1 VRVNFRRA
9 RGTANTE
16 AALAAALERDGRVL
30 HGTTRPADDVTCY
43 SLNVANA
50 APLIV
55 EMAGA
60 GCVTVAGGP
69 HASACWAEV
78 ARAADYV
85 VVGEGE
91 RTLPRL
97 LDAIESGSAAPVPG
111 TATADGGFAP
121 ADHAVRLDAYPPF
134 SQRKGYIECSRG
146 CPHACAYCQ
155 TPRLFPGG
163 MRHRSIDACV
173 EAARALPDVRFVTP
187 NAFAYGSDGRTPRLE
202 KVMRLLGALAREGAT
217 IWFGTFPS
225 EVRPE
230 FVTDEALELVGEFCA
245 NTRVHFGVQSGSDRV
260 LGLLGRGH
268 TVADGLAAADL
279 VLAHGFVPVV
289 DLILGFPFEAD
300 AEQEATLALAEQL
313 ARRGCRVHVHLF
325 MPLPG
330 TPLARQ
336 PARALVPTARRRLGR
351 LALEGKLTGSL
362 PDLG

>member
-1 VRVNFRRA
+1 MRVNFRRA

-16 AALAAALERDGRVL
+16 AALAAALERDGRSL
-30 HGTTRPADDVTCY
+30 HGTACPASDVTCY

-50 APLIV
+50 PALIA

-60 GCVTVAGGP
+60 GCVTIAGGP
-69 HASACWAEV
+69 HASACWEEV
-78 ARAADYV
+78 ARVADYV

-97 LDAIESGSAAPVPG
+97 LDAIEAGSATPVPG
-111 TATADGGFAP
+111 TATAAGGLVP

-134 SQRKGYIECSRG
+134 SHRKGYIECSRG

-202 KVMRLLGALAREGAT
+202 KVRRLLEALAREDAT

-230 FVTDEALELVGEFCA
+230 FVTDEALELVREFCA

-268 TVADGLAAADL
+268 TVADGLVAVDR
-279 VLAHGFVPVV
+279 VLDHGFVPVV
-289 DLILGFPFEAD
+289 DVILGFPFETD

-313 ARRGCRVHVHLF
+313 ARRGCRVHAHRF

-330 TPLARQ
+330 TPLASR
-336 PARALVPTARRRLGR
+336 PARTLVPTARRRLGR
-351 LALEGKLTGSL
+351 LALDGKLTGSL
-362 PDLG
+362 SDLG

>member
-1 VRVNFRRA
+1 MRVNFRRA

-16 AALAAALERDGRVL
+16 AALAAALERDGRSL
-30 HGTTRPADDVTCY
+30 RSTARSAADVTCY

-50 APLIV
+50 PPLIA

-60 GCVTVAGGP
+60 GCVTIAGGP
-69 HASACWAEV
+69 HASACWVEV

-91 RTLPRL
+91 RTLARL
-97 LDAIESGSAAPVPG
+97 LDAIEAGSAAPIPG
-111 TATADGGFAP
+111 TATAAGGLVP
-121 ADHAVRLDAYPPF
+121 TDHAVRLDAYPPF
-134 SQRKGYIECSRG
+134 SHRKGYIECSRG

-187 NAFAYGSDGRTPRLE
+187 NAFAYGSDGRTPRFG
-202 KVMRLLGALAREGAT
+202 KVRRLLTSLAREDAT

-230 FVTDEALELVGEFCA
+230 FVTDEALELLRSFCA
-245 NTRVHFGVQSGSDRV
+245 NTRVHFGLQSGSDRV
-260 LGLLGRGH
+260 LAAIGRGH
-268 TVADGLAAADL
+268 TVVDGMIAVDR
-279 VLAHGFVPVV
+279 VLDHGFVPVV
-289 DLILGFPFEAD
+289 DLILGFPFETD
-300 AEQEATLALAEQL
+300 AEQEATLVLAEHL
-313 ARRGCRVHVHLF
+313 AGRGCRVHAHRF

-330 TPLARQ
+330 TPLAKY

-351 LALEGKLTGSL
+351 LALDGKLTGSL
-362 PDLG
+362 SDLG

>member
-1 VRVNFRRA
+1 MRVNFRRA

-16 AALAAALERDGRVL
+16 AALAAALERDGRTL
-30 HGTTRPADDVTCY
+30 RGTSAPTGDVTCY

-50 APLIV
+50 PALIA

-60 GCVTVAGGP
+60 GCITIAGGP
-69 HASACWAEV
+69 YASGCWEEV
-78 ARAADYV
+78 ARAADYI

-97 LDAIESGSAAPVPG
+97 LDAIEAGSTAPIPG
-111 TATADGGFAP
+111 TATAAGGFVP
-121 ADHAVRLDAYPPF
+121 TDHAVRLDAYPPF
-134 SQRKGYIECSRG
+134 SHRKGYIECSRG

-187 NAFAYGSDGRTPRLE
+187 NAFAYGSDGRTPRFE
-202 KVMRLLGALAREGAT
+202 KVRRLLEALGRENAR

-230 FVTDEALELVGEFCA
+230 FVTDEALELVREVCA
-245 NTRVHFGVQSGSDRV
+245 NARLHFGFQSASDRV
-260 LGLLGRGH
+260 LAALGRGH
-268 TVADGLAAADL
+268 SVADGLAAVDR
-279 VLAHGFVPVV
+279 VLDHGFVPVV
-289 DLILGFPFEAD
+289 DLILGFPFETD
-300 AEQEATLALAEQL
+300 DEQEATLALAEYL
-313 ARRGCRVHVHLF
+313 AGRGCRVHAHRF
-325 MPLPG
+325 TPLPG
-330 TPLARQ
+330 TPLAKH

-351 LALEGKLTGSL
+351 LALDGRLTGSL
-362 PDLG
+362 SDLG

>member
-1 VRVNFRRA
+1 MRVNFRRA

-16 AALAAALERDGRVL
+16 AALAAALERDGRPL
-30 HGTTRPADDVTCY
+30 HGTARPVGDVTCY

-50 APLIV
+50 PALTA

-60 GCVTVAGGP
+60 DCITIAGGP

-78 ARAADYV
+78 SRVADYV
-85 VVGEGE
+85 VIGEGE
-91 RTLPRL
+91 RTLARL
-97 LDAIESGSAAPVPG
+97 LDAIEAGSATPISG
-111 TATADGGFAP
+111 TATAAGGLVP

-163 MRHRSIDACV
+163 MRHRSIDACI

-202 KVMRLLGALAREGAT
+202 KVRRLLEALARESAT

-230 FVTDEALELVGEFCA
+230 FVTDEALELVRGFCA

-260 LGLLGRGH
+260 LSLLGRGH
-268 TVADGLAAADL
+268 TVSDGLVAADR
-279 VLAHGFVPVV
+279 VLDHGFVPVV
-289 DLILGFPFEAD
+289 DVILGFPFETD
-300 AEQEATLALAEQL
+300 SEQEATLALAEHL
-313 ARRGCRVHVHLF
+313 AGRGCRVHAHRF
-325 MPLPG
+325 TPLPG
-330 TPLARQ
+330 TPLASR
-336 PARALVPTARRRLGR
+336 PARALVPTARQRLGR
-351 LALEGKLTGSL
+351 LALAGKLTGSL
-362 PDLG
+362 SDLG

>member
-30 HGTTRPADDVTCY
+30 HAAAGPAGDVTCY

-50 APLIV
+50 PALLA

-69 HASACWAEV
+69 YASACWEEA
-78 ARAADYV
+78 ARAADFV
-85 VVGEGE
+85 VIGEGE
-91 RTLPRL
+91 RTLARL
-97 LDAIESGSAAPVPG
+97 LDAIEAGAAAPVPG
-111 TATADGGFAP
+111 TASAAGGRVEV
-121 ADHAVRLDAYPPF
+121 DHAVRLDAYPPF
-134 SQRKGYIECSRG
+134 SARKGYLECSRG

-202 KVMRLLGALAREGAT
+202 KVRRLLEALAREDRRV
-217 IWFGTFPS
+217 WFGTFPS

-230 FVTDEALELVGEFCA
+230 FVTDEALELVRSFCV

-260 LGLLGRGH
+260 LRALGRGH
-268 TVADGLAAADL
+268 TVADGLGAVDR
-279 VLAHGFVPVV
+279 VLDHGFVPVV
-289 DLILGFPFEAD
+289 DLILGFPFETD
-300 AEQEATLALAEQL
+300 AEQEETLALAEQL
-313 ARRGCRVHVHLF
+313 ARHGCRVHAHRF

-330 TPLARQ
+330 TPLAAR
-336 PARALVPTARRRLGR
+336 PARPLLDSARRRLGR
-351 LALEGKLTGSL
+351 LALDGKLTGSVS
-362 PDLG
+362 DLG